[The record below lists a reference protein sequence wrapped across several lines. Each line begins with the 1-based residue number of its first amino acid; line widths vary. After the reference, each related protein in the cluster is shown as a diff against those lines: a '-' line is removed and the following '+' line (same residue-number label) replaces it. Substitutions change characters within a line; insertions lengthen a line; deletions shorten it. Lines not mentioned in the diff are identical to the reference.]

1 MPQICNSGSIYHFS
15 SGWIN
20 WSLSQGTR
28 PDLSSALLP
37 IRPSSHTLSD
47 PCRFH
52 TTKRLLPLSPPHT
65 TAISPSSQ
73 NFWTISLEEACPIL
87 WKKVSWPLFLL
98 NGPDFPHRWI
108 KIISSLD
115 LCTGSLRQTSTI
127 SKQQQGSYKKKRP
140 CGYHQNRCEARRTEG
155 SQCWWPG
162 TNRNNP
168 WGTIPIV
175 PAVDNR
181 TPLFIALLL

>member
-1 MPQICNSGSIYHFS
+1 MHSPIHVDFIPLSAYCLYHLRTPQLF
-15 SGWIN
+15 
-20 WSLSQGTR
+20 L
-28 PDLSSALLP
+28 LLP
-37 IRPSSHTLSD
+37 KTSD
-47 PCRFH
+47 
-52 TTKRLLPLSPPHT
+52 
-65 TAISPSSQ
+65 
-73 NFWTISLEEACPIL
+73 TISLEEACPIL

-162 TNRNNP
+162 TNGNNP

-181 TPLFIALLL
+181 TPLFTSLLL